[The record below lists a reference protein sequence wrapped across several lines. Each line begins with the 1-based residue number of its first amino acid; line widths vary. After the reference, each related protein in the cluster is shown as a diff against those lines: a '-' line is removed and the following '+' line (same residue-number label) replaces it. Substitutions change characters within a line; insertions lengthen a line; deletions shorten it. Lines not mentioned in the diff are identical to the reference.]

1 MTTFRAKRVRALRIA
16 IASGVAAALI
26 LPIGVAMAWNQL
38 LDSRSSTSVAAD
50 LITIPDTPA
59 ALVAALG
66 EGGQLSHLFVATL
79 DASGVGGTIVLMPI
93 GAATETAAAET
104 DDAGDTIDP
113 QVPQR
118 LADVYA
124 TDGLGGLANEVQ
136 GLLDVSF
143 VAVGALGRAELV
155 GILSPLG
162 GVDVL
167 LDRDVVTVA
176 VDGTPTKLAT
186 AGEASYTVARV
197 VDILLARRANEK
209 ESVRFARHREVWN
222 DIVKRVGAGLDI
234 PPEVDTTPA
243 GLVDATNFMRR
254 VLGGAEQVW
263 QLSASPVLD
272 KTLNPKRVDMYSL
285 DRPEVVMVFAS
296 IAPSALSGAD
306 LPVAVLLDSPFNDP
320 VVSRA
325 AVAALLEA
333 GIGVGAM
340 REISA
345 RDSEATVIEAD
356 GDAAEALAALLDG
369 SLGPVETKE
378 WPAKVVGLDA
388 AITLGA
394 DFVASV
400 RNK

>member
-1 MTTFRAKRVRALRIA
+1 MTTFRAKQVRALRIA

-79 DASGVGGTIVLMPI
+79 DASGVGGTIVLLPI

-104 DDAGDTIDP
+104 DDAGDTTDP

-176 VDGTPTKLAT
+176 VDGTLTKLAT
-186 AGEASYTVARV
+186 AGESSYTVDRV

-222 DIVKRVGAGLDI
+222 GIVKRVGAGLDI
-234 PPEVDTTPA
+234 APEVDTTPA

-254 VLGGAEQVW
+254 VLGGAVQVW

-345 RDSEATVIEAD
+345 RESKSTVIEAD

>member
-1 MTTFRAKRVRALRIA
+1 MTAFRHKQVRALRIA
-16 IASGVAAALI
+16 IAAGVVAALV
-26 LPIGVAMAWNQL
+26 LPLGAATAWNQL
-38 LDSRSSTSVAAD
+38 LDSRAATRVAVD
-50 LITIPDTPA
+50 LVAIPDTPA

-79 DASGVGGTIVLMPI
+79 DASGVGGTVVLLPI
-93 GAATETAAAET
+93 GAATETAAA
-104 DDAGDTIDP
+104 DADTNDGADP

-124 TDGLGGLANEVQ
+124 NDGLGGLANEVQ

-155 GILSPLG
+155 ALFAPLG

-176 VDGTPTKLAT
+176 VDGTPTKLAS
-186 AGEASYTVARV
+186 AGEASFPIDRL
-197 VDILLARRANEK
+197 VDILLARRADEK

-222 DIVKRVGAGLDI
+222 GVVKRVGAGLDI
-234 PPEVDTTPA
+234 APEVDTTPA

-254 VLGGAEQVW
+254 VLGGALQVW

-272 KTLNPKRVDMYSL
+272 RTLNPGRTDMYGL

-296 IAPSALSGAD
+296 IAPSALAGSD
-306 LPVAVLLDSPFNDP
+306 LPVSVLVDSTFNDP

-345 RDSEATVIEAD
+345 REAQATVIAAD
-356 GDAAEALAALLDG
+356 PDSAEALAALLDG
-369 SLGPVETKE
+369 ALGTVETKD
-378 WPAKVVGLDA
+378 WPVKVVGLDA

-400 RNK
+400 RDK